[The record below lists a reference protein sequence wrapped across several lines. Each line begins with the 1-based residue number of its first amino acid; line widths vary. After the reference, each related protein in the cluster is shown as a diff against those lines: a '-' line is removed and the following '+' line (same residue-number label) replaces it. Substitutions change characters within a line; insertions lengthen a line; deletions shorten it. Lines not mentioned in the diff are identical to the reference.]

1 MTTSMSL
8 PMPDTGYPFQ
18 SAISAASDEF
28 ARNRQDHL
36 ELIERMQGLLERS
49 STLSDAARPRFEKR
63 GQLLPRER
71 LARLLDPASSFLEI
85 GNMAGYLV
93 DDENPETSVPGATQI
108 CGVGF
113 ISGTRCMVQV
123 DDSGINAGAMT
134 RTSTN
139 KGCRTMDIALQQKLP
154 FVHLVESA
162 GANLLEY
169 EVEMWMAGGGIFARL
184 ARLSAAGLPVI
195 TILHGASAAGGAY
208 MPGMS
213 DYVIGIKKNGKA
225 YLAGPALLKAAT
237 GEVADDAELGGAAM
251 HASVSGL
258 VEYLAED
265 DAQGIRIC
273 RDLVARLDWNRRC
286 VLPSAGDFTEP
297 VYAPEELLG
306 VVPVDYRQPYDA
318 REVVARIVDGSAF
331 LEFKPAFG
339 VTLLCL
345 QASVHGLPV
354 GIIANNGPI
363 DPDGAAKAAQF
374 IQLCD
379 QSDTPLLFLQNITGY
394 MVGTRYE
401 QAGMIKHG
409 AKMIQ
414 AVTNTRVPRI
424 TLMIGASF
432 GAGNYGMCGQGYDP
446 DFVFSWP
453 NTQIGVMGGEQ
464 AAKTM
469 SEVFRASAARKGR
482 EVDEAVLAAQEER
495 VIAHYDRQSDAFYT
509 SGRML
514 DDGLIDPRDSR
525 RVIAEALQICR
536 EARQRELR
544 GNAFGVGR
552 M

>member
-1 MTTSMSL
+1 MSTHA
-8 PMPDTGYPFQ
+8 PAYR
-18 SAISAASDEF
+18 SRINNSSEEF
-28 ARNRQDHL
+28 ARNREDHL
-36 ELIERMQGLLERS
+36 ALIEKMNGILERAR
-49 STLSDAARPRFEKR
+49 TLSDGAKPRFERR

-71 LARLLDPASSFLEI
+71 LARVLDPGSPFMEI
-85 GNMAGYLV
+85 GNMAGYLL
-93 DDENPETSVPGATQI
+93 DDANPETSVPGATQI
-108 CGVGF
+108 CGIGFVG
-113 ISGTRCMVQV
+113 GVRCMLQV

-134 RTSTN
+134 RTSTR

-154 FVHLVESA
+154 FIHLVESA

-184 ARLSAAGLPVI
+184 ARLSAAGLPTI
-195 TILHGASAAGGAY
+195 TVLHGASAAGGAY

-213 DYVIGIKKNGKA
+213 DYVVGVKGNGKA

-251 HASVSGL
+251 HSTVSGL

-265 DAQGIRIC
+265 DAHGLQIC
-273 RDLVARLDWNRRC
+273 RDVVKRLDWNRRC
-286 VLPSAGDFTEP
+286 PPPKERSFEEP
-297 VYAPEELLG
+297 VYPPEELLG
-306 VVPVDYRQPYDA
+306 VVPRDYRQPYDA
-318 REVVARIVDGSAF
+318 REVVARIVDGSSF
-331 LEFKPAFG
+331 LEFKPG
-339 VTLLCL
+339 YGTTLLCI

-354 GIIANNGPI
+354 GIICNNGPI
-363 DPDGAAKAAQF
+363 DPNGATKAAQF

-379 QSDTPLLFLQNITGY
+379 QSEIPLLFLQNITGY
-394 MVGTRYE
+394 MVGTE
-401 QAGMIKHG
+401 SEHAGMIKHG

-414 AVTNTRVPRI
+414 AVTNARVPRL

-446 DFVFSWP
+446 DFLFTWP
-453 NTQIGVMGGEQ
+453 NVQMGVMGGEQ

-469 SEVFRASAARKGR
+469 SEVFRAGAARKGR
-482 EVDEAVLAAQEER
+482 EVDESMLAEQESR
-495 VIAHYDRQSDAFYT
+495 VIAHYDKQSDAFYT

-525 RVIAEALQICR
+525 KVIAMALQTCW
-536 EARQRELR
+536 EGQQRR
-544 GNAFGVGR
+544 VQTNAFGVGR